1 MGCSLTLSVRHIVV
15 ALVLKVYPWMLRSFG
30 LAHLF
35 SAHGVVLISGIC
47 FVFFIVPE
55 TRGLTLTQLTT
66 LFGGKLADDGITSAG
81 IFFSRSPL
89 FLLLSI
95 YIKENSLLTKMHD
108 FETIAVQIL

>member
-15 ALVLKVYPWMLRSFG
+15 GLVLKVYPWMLRSFG

-35 SAHGVVLISGIC
+35 SAHGVVLMIGIC

-81 IFFSRSPL
+81 IFLSRSPPVTFINL
-89 FLLLSI
+89 
-95 YIKENSLLTKMHD
+95 
-108 FETIAVQIL
+108 